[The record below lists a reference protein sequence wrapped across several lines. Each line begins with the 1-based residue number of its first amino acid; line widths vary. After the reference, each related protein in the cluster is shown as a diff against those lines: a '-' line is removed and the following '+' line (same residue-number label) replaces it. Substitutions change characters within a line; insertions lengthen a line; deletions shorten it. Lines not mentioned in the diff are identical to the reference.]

1 MKEHDYDTAVSE
13 LKRRANKRNLE
24 GMQRFAIPADLGV
37 TMPQLRA
44 IAKKLGK
51 NHVLAQRLFSTKL
64 HEAKLLA
71 VLVDDPKHVTEK
83 QFETWAREFRSWD
96 LCDVCCGNLFDKTPY
111 AYAKAFEY
119 SKRKEEFVK
128 RTGFV
133 LMATLA
139 VHDKTASDAKLAK
152 FLPVIKREA
161 RDNRNFVRKAVNW
174 ALRQIGKRNV
184 RLNKLAIA
192 AAREIREQGTPS
204 ARWIASNALIELE
217 GKAVQKRLKTKK
229 KRMASRASGKP

>member
-1 MKEHDYDTAVSE
+1 MTKALSVQKYDYDHAIAQ
-13 LKRRANKRNLE
+13 LKRHANKRNLA
-24 GMQRFAIPADLGV
+24 GMRRFAIPADLGV

-51 NHVLAQRLFSTKL
+51 NHALAQKLFSTKL

-71 VLVDDPKHVTEK
+71 VLVDEPARVTEK
-83 QFETWAREFRSWD
+83 QFEQWACEFRSWD
-96 LCDVCCGNLFDKTPY
+96 LCDVCCGNLFDKTSF

-128 RTGFV
+128 RTGFT

-139 VHDKTASDAKLAK
+139 VHEKTASDAKLAK

-161 RDNRNFVRKAVNW
+161 HDNRNFVKKAVNW
-174 ALRQIGKRNV
+174 ALRQIGKRNK

-192 AAREIREQGTPS
+192 TAKEIRKQGTPP
-204 ARWIASNALIELE
+204 ARWIASNALSELE
-217 GKAVQKRLKTKK
+217 SKAVQKRLK
-229 KRMASRASGKP
+229 AKP